1 MNCFHNSSSNK
12 IKSTISGGLYF
23 FLFLQGLVSIC
34 NEGLKGE
41 ITMYNPFIKQNHEYT
56 RDINI
61 ISSYVEQQ
69 AYYLSK
75 MTNRDYN
82 FCHKWVLDKIKHDEE
97 LKLKDPTVYY
107 LSRENQRDRIKAVMP
122 LSQYISSVQ
131 KNNYV
136 MVPTFTVY
144 APEEKIPSLY
154 TSYIQ
159 RKKKERKHHKQL
171 MFKASM
177 EGNKDVEQAENNNQ
191 QAKKIRI
198 NSLSGAALQAFTIS
212 YNASL
217 HPTLTSVCRISTSYA
232 NANNE
237 KFMGGNRAYFS
248 EKSTLDNV
256 VFLAMTADKDTI
268 VKTIEEFN
276 LDYPTLE
283 QAIECVKWSS
293 DLYWSKHMSIRSV
306 EDFLAKCEP
315 FELANIVYN
324 GDLFHLAKFNP
335 HFITK
340 FINDFIDYEPCA
352 IDNAAEW
359 IEKIA
364 DEHTVSYVSLIC
376 SEMLIGKQLQT
387 VKKETPDTYAKIGDV
402 CRHTFEMMQRYGQ
415 FIETFL
421 RPEYLTSEIYDIEA
435 MVRRV
440 VITSDTDSTIFT
452 TQHWTHFM
460 TGSYN
465 FDPKSYK
472 VGYYMT
478 FLSSQMTRHL
488 LATMSCSI
496 GIKEKNLNGISMKSE
511 YFFPVYVITPA
522 AKHYYA
528 YISAR
533 EGNVYE
539 KNKIEVKGVNLRTSK
554 LPDTSMEPF
563 RKHLI
568 NTLDTI
574 IKSNGITLEE
584 IISEPIRVETS
595 IRQSLESGKTEYLSR
610 QELKDSTAYTKG
622 EDAANYKY
630 HLFFQ
635 EVFAPKY
642 GNAPELPY
650 KGVKISTKLVNKTAL
665 AKWVATIEDQQLA
678 QRLADYI
685 TRNNKTSMTTF
696 YIPEQMFLTEPIP
709 KEMLQVLDVESLL
722 IDLTSPWYMYLE
734 SMGFYIKNDRNTRLI
749 SDEFRLVYNPTNPV

>member
-1 MNCFHNSSSNK
+1 
-12 IKSTISGGLYF
+12 
-23 FLFLQGLVSIC
+23 
-34 NEGLKGE
+34 
-41 ITMYNPFIKQNHEYT
+41 MYNPFIKQNHEYT

-61 ISSYVEQQ
+61 LSSYVEQQ

-75 MTNRDYN
+75 MSGRDYS
-82 FCHKWVLDKIKHDEE
+82 FCHKWVLDKVRNDEKF
-97 LKLKDPTVYY
+97 KLKDPTVYY
-107 LSRENQRDRIKAVMP
+107 LSREEQRDRVKAVMP
-122 LSQYISSVQ
+122 FSQYLSTVQ
-131 KNNYV
+131 KNNFV

-144 APEEKIPSLY
+144 APEEQIPSLY

-159 RKKKERKHHKQL
+159 RKKKERKYHKQL

-198 NSLSGAALQAFTIS
+198 NSLSGAALQAYTIS

-256 VFLAMTADKDTI
+256 VFLAMSADKEN
-268 VKTIEEFN
+268 IERTVAEF
-276 LDYPTLE
+276 DISYPTIE
-283 QAIECVKWSS
+283 QAIECVKYSS

-306 EDFLAKCEP
+306 EEFLRKCEP

-335 HFITK
+335 DVITK
-340 FINDFIDYEPCA
+340 FINDFIDYEPVA
-352 IDNAAEW
+352 IDNAEEW
-359 IEKIA
+359 LEKIA
-364 DEHTVSYVSLIC
+364 DEHTISYVSLIC
-376 SEMLIGKQLQT
+376 SQLLIGKQLQT
-387 VKKETPDTYAKIGDV
+387 VKKETPDIYARIGDV
-402 CRHTFEMMQRYGQ
+402 CRHTFDMMKVYGQ

-421 RPEYLTSEIYDIEA
+421 RPQHLTSEIYDIEA

-452 TQHWTHFM
+452 TQHWTKFI

-488 LATMSCSI
+488 LATMSCNI

-511 YFFPVYVITPA
+511 YFFPAYVITPA

-528 YISAR
+528 FISAR

-554 LPDTSMEPF
+554 LPDASMKPF
-563 RKHLI
+563 KNHLI

-574 IKSNGITLEE
+574 INNNGITLNEV
-584 IISEPIRVETS
+584 IGEPVRVETS
-595 IRQSLESGKTEYLSR
+595 IRETLESGKTDYLSR
-610 QELKDSTAYTKG
+610 QELKEPSAYTKG

-642 GNAPELPY
+642 GNAPPLPY
-650 KGVKISTKLVNKTAL
+650 KGVKISTKLTNKTAL
-665 AKWVATIEDQQLA
+665 AKWVASIEDRQLA
-678 QRLADYI
+678 ERLADYI
-685 TRNNKTSMTTF
+685 NRNNKSSLTTF
-696 YIPEQMFLTEPIP
+696 YIPEQMFSTDSIP
-709 KEMLQVLDVESLL
+709 KEMLQVLDVEGLL

-734 SMGFYIKNDRNTRLI
+734 SFGFYLKNDRNTRLI
-749 SDEFRLVYNPTNPV
+749 SDEFKHVYEPS